1 MRQSPHYLKVPT
13 QAGGGIA
20 SFSWSNVAGC
30 GTVSL
35 ATVPSNLSRSDVEYA
50 RSNLVIAAKYFLD
63 ASMRSGYRVPLPAVG
78 GRYPW
83 GSNSFVLN
91 NGVVL
96 ALAHDF
102 TKQRNFLEGAIDAL
116 NYILGR
122 NPMAKSYV
130 TLFGTRPVENPH
142 HRFWA
147 CQANSQFPCP
157 PPGIVSGGPNSGVED
172 PAAKAAGLGGCA
184 PQKCY
189 FDNIESWS
197 TNEVAINW
205 NAPLAWLAAFA
216 DEKAQE
222 SSARVHAQR

>member
-1 MRQSPHYLKVPT
+1 MRQSSHYLKVPV
-13 QAGGGIA
+13 QAGGGMS
-20 SFSWSNVAGC
+20 SFSWANVAGC

-35 ATVPSNLSRSDVEYA
+35 ATVPSSLSRVDVDLA
-50 RSNLVIAAKYFLD
+50 RKNVANAAQHFLD
-63 ASMRSGYRVPLPAVG
+63 ASARSGYRVPLLALG

-91 NGVVL
+91 NGIVL
-96 ALAHDF
+96 ALAYDF
-102 TKQRNFLEGAIDAL
+102 TKQRAFLDGALDAL
-116 NYILGR
+116 DYILGR

-130 TLFGTRPVENPH
+130 TSFGTRPLQNPH

-147 CQANSQFPCP
+147 YQANPQFPCP
-157 PPGIVSGGPNSGVED
+157 PPGVMSGGPNSGVED

-189 FDNIESWS
+189 FDDIESWS

-222 SSARVHAQR
+222 SVGQK